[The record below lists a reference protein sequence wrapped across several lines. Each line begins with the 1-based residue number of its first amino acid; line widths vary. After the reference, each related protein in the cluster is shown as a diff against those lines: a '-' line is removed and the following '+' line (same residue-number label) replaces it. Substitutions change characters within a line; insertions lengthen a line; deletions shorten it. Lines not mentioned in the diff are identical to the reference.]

1 MDFSSNLTSQ
11 ASPSMKYYSEKSI
24 LVKQIN
30 DIIYT
35 ISTGGVQYPKKT
47 KSSINQTLNKV
58 PMQEII
64 VNLTCI
70 N

>member
-24 LVKQIN
+24 LVKQID

-35 ISTGGVQYPKKT
+35 IQKVA
-47 KSSINQTLNKV
+47 LN
-58 PMQEII
+58 P
-64 VNLTCI
+64 LH
-70 N
+70 